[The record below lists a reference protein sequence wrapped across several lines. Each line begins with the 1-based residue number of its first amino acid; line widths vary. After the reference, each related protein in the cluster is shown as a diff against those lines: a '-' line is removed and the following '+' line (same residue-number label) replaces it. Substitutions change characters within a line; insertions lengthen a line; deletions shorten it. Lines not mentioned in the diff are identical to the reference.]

1 MAKLKGNKIALV
13 VGLYVAAIHAIWALL
28 IGIGVAQSYL
38 DWIFPLHF
46 INNLFTITAFSWI
59 SAFALVVMAF
69 VWSYAVAW
77 LFVLLWNA
85 VKVK

>member
-13 VGLYVAAIHAIWALL
+13 VGLYVAAIHAVWAFF
-28 IGIGVAQSYL
+28 IGIGVAQSYM

-46 INNLFTITAFSWI
+46 INNLFTVTAFSWI
-59 SAFALVVMAF
+59 SALILIAVAF
-69 VWSYAVAW
+69 VCSYAATW